1 MTNGI
6 KDFHGIRTWL
16 EIDKPALQH
25 NLNQFRRIIKPECK
39 LMAITKSN
47 AYGHGLVDYSLALNK
62 LNVDWFGVD
71 SIIEAKKLRDQGISK
86 PILVLGYTLPEFYK
100 EAALRNISITI
111 SNLESLKSIENL
123 HLDCRLNIHVKID
136 TGMHRQGFALSEI
149 NKVILILKKS
159 KDCYLEGVY
168 THFASAKNPAFRKD
182 TETQLEEFDKALVL
196 FHSAHFSPIRH
207 AAATGGTIVF
217 PESHF
222 DMVRI
227 GIGLMGI
234 WPSSETR
241 SAYED
246 SMKLEPILSWKTIV
260 AEIKNVRK
268 GERIGYGLTELL
280 RRDTR
285 IAVLPVGYWH
295 GYKWALSSVGNVLI
309 GGKRCR
315 VLGRVSMDMISV
327 DVTDLKNIKIGEEV
341 TLLGASKGEN
351 VSVEELA
358 LLANSYNYEIIT
370 QLNPLM
376 KRIYKL

>member
-1 MTNGI
+1 MT
-6 KDFHGIRTWL
+6 KDSRGIRTWL
-16 EIDKPALQH
+16 EIDKSALRN
-25 NLNQFRRIIKPECK
+25 NLDQFRHVIKPECK
-39 LMAITKSN
+39 LMAIAKSN
-47 AYGHGLVDYSLALNK
+47 AYGHGLIDYSLALNK
-62 LNVDWFGVD
+62 LDVDWFGVD

-136 TGMHRQGFALSEI
+136 TGMHRQGFSLSEI

-159 KDCYLEGVY
+159 KDCYLEGAY

-182 TETQLEEFDKALVL
+182 TETQLEEFDKVLIL

-246 SMKLEPILSWKTIV
+246 SIKLEPILSWKTIV

-285 IAVLPVGYWH
+285 IAILPVGYWH

-315 VLGRVSMDMISV
+315 VLGRVSMDMITV
-327 DVTDLKNIKIGEEV
+327 DVTDIKNIEIGDEV
-341 TLLGASKGEN
+341 TLLGHSKGEN
-351 VSVEELA
+351 ISVEELA

-376 KRIYKL
+376 RRIYI